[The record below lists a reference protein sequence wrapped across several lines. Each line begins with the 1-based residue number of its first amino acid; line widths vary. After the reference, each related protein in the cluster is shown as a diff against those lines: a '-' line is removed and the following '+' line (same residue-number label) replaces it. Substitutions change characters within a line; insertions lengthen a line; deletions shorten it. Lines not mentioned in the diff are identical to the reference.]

1 MVYLEKSSSVR
12 PGKVVVFVAFALMVV
27 LGFAAISLDGGL
39 LLQDRRAAQA
49 AADTAALAAAAE
61 LFAESQTN
69 QGLDPSGTAAQKA
82 LNVAAAN
89 GYNNDQTSS
98 RVTVNIPPQSG
109 MHAGQSGHAEVII
122 EYYRGRFFSSIW
134 DSSAITVRARAVAR
148 GQWAAFHTGI
158 LILDPTSPG
167 SLTDNGGG
175 TATVVNADV
184 IVDSNAPN
192 AAISTGGGQVS
203 APNFYITG
211 VPGTSTSGGG
221 TFTGNIIDN
230 QPPTPDPLAYL
241 PAPDPTTMVV
251 QSNNATNYAGTQT
264 VSIQPGVYTGG
275 IHVSGQVTLNMAP
288 GIYYMDGGGFSF
300 TGQGNLNATGV
311 MIYTAPQSNS
321 DNININGL
329 GQINF
334 SPPTTGLYR
343 GITLWQQRSSTNT
356 ISLNGNGT
364 STMYGTFYAQH
375 GTLAVSGNGA
385 SDVIGSQYISYDL
398 TLGGNG
404 NYLVIWRPD
413 LTAPTR
419 SIYLVE

>member
-1 MVYLEKSSSVR
+1 MVYIQKSSSVR

-39 LLQDRRAAQA
+39 LLQDRRAAQS

-61 LFAESQTN
+61 LFAEAKTN

-82 LNVAAAN
+82 FSVAAAN
-89 GYNNDQTSS
+89 GYNNDQSTSW
-98 RVTVNIPPQSG
+98 VTVNIPPLSG
-109 MHAGQSGHAEVII
+109 MHAGLAGHAEVII
-122 EYYRGRFFSSIW
+122 EYSRGRFFSSIW
-134 DSSAITVRARAVAR
+134 GSSPTTVRARAVAR
-148 GQWAAFHTGI
+148 GQWAAFHAGI

-175 TATVVNADV
+175 TVTVVNADV
-184 IVDSNAPN
+184 IIDSNAPN
-192 AAISTGGGQVS
+192 AAISTGGGQVT

-211 VPGTSTSGGG
+211 VPGTSTSGSGA
-221 TFTGNIIDN
+221 FSGNIIDN

-241 PAPDPTTMVV
+241 PAPDPTTMVI
-251 QSNNATNYAGTQT
+251 QSDRATNYAGTQT

-329 GQINF
+329 GTINF

-375 GTLAVSGNGA
+375 GTLSVTGNGA

-398 TLGGNG
+398 VTGGNG

-413 LTAPTR
+413 LVAPTR
-419 SIYLVE
+419 MIYLVE